1 MLSIEDALA
10 SKEDEKAKLSARK
23 FLFIVNN
30 DEVIDPTNKAGLL
43 DLELTFLGG
52 LIKVDTLV
60 ARINQPPLGKKI
72 NVYTKIN
79 GPDAVVLA
87 SKDIFA
93 DEEILMDCGRY
104 EVSADDILLA
114 KERDEK
120 EAKRLADIIRDGI

>member
-1 MLSIEDALA
+1 LGVFSKKYIAEGTVLGKFPGYMMSSEDALT

-30 DEVIDPTNKAGLL
+30 EEVIDPTNKAGLL
-43 DLELTFLGG
+43 ELELTYLGG

-79 GPDAVVLA
+79 GPDAVVMA
-87 SKDIFA
+87 SKVFTYII
-93 DEEILMDCGRY
+93 EICK
-104 EVSADDILLA
+104 I
-114 KERDEK
+114 
-120 EAKRLADIIRDGI
+120 